1 MWVLCSHKE
10 KKMWLLNSVKI
21 YRMWKWTYDML
32 KYVCKGIRIRTNAE
46 KWKTVKLHI
55 NGEQFFIG
63 RYILEK
69 ELLWKKK
76 EFLHQKHILKLGWI
90 WVMLSHMRN
99 QCSLLKIC
107 VKFFAYVW
115 N

>member
-1 MWVLCSHKE
+1 
-10 KKMWLLNSVKI
+10 MWLLNSVKI

-55 NGEQFFIG
+55 NGEQFFID

-69 ELLWKKK
+69 ELLWKKRIFTSK
-76 EFLHQKHILKLGWI
+76 TYFKVRLNLGHAFTYEKS
-90 WVMLSHMRN
+90 M
-99 QCSLLKIC
+99 
-107 VKFFAYVW
+107 FTP
-115 N
+115 